1 MELKNKVEN
10 MKILYLRVNQYCNAR
25 CFMCDFW
32 KNDKMEIKDEQFDE
46 VLNKLG
52 KIKMVRFTGGEPLL
66 CRKLPEY
73 VSKCHS
79 KGIKTSLITNG
90 LILDKKID
98 TLVKNGLDQIVI
110 SVVGSTAELHNSL
123 RGVERLFEKIDKT
136 LKIIKNNY
144 PSLLTRVN
152 TVVSEKNITDIPNM
166 VRWLD
171 ENCIKQWSIIP
182 IKLEQHKWCDLMEF
196 EDFKREYM
204 KFQNAIKDCNVE
216 LMGYSAEWAG
226 KDIKQFWKGNSFIRP
241 NGDCNITNMVTFY
254 NPFTK
259 SFHPCNCIPHRKNSF
274 ENSTDEI
281 NWYFK
286 HGHEFCEGCE
296 PLNAFCAD
304 FPEKIDENIF
314 NF

>member
-1 MELKNKVEN
+1 MESINV
-10 MKILYLRVNQYCNAR
+10 LYIRVSQYCNAR

-32 KNDKMEIKDEQFDE
+32 KNKKSEIEEEQFEE
-46 VLNKLG
+46 VFNKFK
-52 KIKMVRFTGGEPLL
+52 KIEMVRFTGGEPLL
-66 CRKLPEY
+66 CEKLPEY
-73 VSKCHS
+73 VAKCHS
-79 KGIKTSLITNG
+79 KGIKTSIITNG

-110 SVVGSTAELHNSL
+110 SVDGSTSELHDSL
-123 RGVERLFEKIDKT
+123 RGVKGLFEKIDKT
-136 LKIIKNNY
+136 LKMIKKDY

-152 TVVSEKNITDIPNM
+152 TVVSEKNIADISNI

-171 ENCIKQWSIIP
+171 ENCVKQWSIIP
-182 IKLEQHKWCDLMEF
+182 IKLDKHKWCNLMKF
-196 EDFKREYM
+196 EEFKREYIN
-204 KFQNAIKDCNVE
+204 FQNAIKDSNVE

-226 KDIKQFWKGNSFIRP
+226 KDIKQFWEGDCFIRP
-241 NGDCNITNMVTFY
+241 KGDCNITKKVTFY
-254 NPFTK
+254 NPFEK
-259 SFHPCNCIPHRKNSF
+259 CFYPCNCIPHRKDTFDNSEE
-274 ENSTDEI
+274 EN

-286 HGHEFCEGCE
+286 HGHEFCKGCE